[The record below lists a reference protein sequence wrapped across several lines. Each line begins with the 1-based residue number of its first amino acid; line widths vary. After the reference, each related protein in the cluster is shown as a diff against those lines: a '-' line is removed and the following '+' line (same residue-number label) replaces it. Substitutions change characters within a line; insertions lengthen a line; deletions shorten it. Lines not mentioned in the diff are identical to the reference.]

1 MFMVSTTTGTQGWAG
16 ERGQE
21 LKGDEMMKR
30 AESFRSFHHL
40 DSVCKTCQR
49 LLSLLNVV
57 SIAIHDVT
65 ALFSKLVL
73 PHWFDSENAMTW

>member
-30 AESFRSFHHL
+30 AECQQEAEAATRAPAL
-40 DSVCKTCQR
+40 EARGTAGSVAARAPDRIR
-49 LLSLLNVV
+49 LY
-57 SIAIHDVT
+57 IAY
-65 ALFSKLVL
+65 
-73 PHWFDSENAMTW
+73 PHSQCTLRMVA